1 MTNTMRSGFVAA
13 ALLAVPALL
22 AAQSH
27 IPATTPGITVAGVFL
42 PATKSGNFVVA
53 RSQDGSIQV
62 SLRGGASIPAPTPP
76 PGAPTNMALLVSANQ
91 GNSVSLVTSTIANSG
106 VGVEASRALVDALT
120 GLSGGTALAAVN
132 SINAWNAAVRDM
144 SGPQLQALL
153 STPEGVAA
161 VRMMN
166 AAAAAVL
173 RPPARQ
179 NLQEIKSSLTGRKA
193 PSA

>member
-1 MTNTMRSGFVAA
+1 
-13 ALLAVPALL
+13 
-22 AAQSH
+22 
-27 IPATTPGITVAGVFL
+27 
-42 PATKSGNFVVA
+42 
-53 RSQDGSIQV
+53 
-62 SLRGGASIPAPTPP
+62 
-76 PGAPTNMALLVSANQ
+76 MALLVSANP
-91 GNSVSLVTSTIANSG
+91 GNSVSMVTSTIANSG